1 VPAESGK
8 SKVYRFKLAMKV
20 AMRLLRPHL
29 AIKQKAETDSLGGKV
44 SKPIGSVLNSDP

>member
-20 AMRLLRPHL
+20 AMRLPRPHL
-29 AIKQKAETDSLGGKV
+29 AIKQKAEPDEPWWEGVQSGWQRAEF
-44 SKPIGSVLNSDP
+44 